1 MKQCLK
7 AWKKASLLGR
17 VKCGK
22 QTLRKGK
29 PHATVYHEFADIER
43 NRSVFISTITSDVC
57 RSHGSLSEEI
67 DSWIM
72 ENRDHARYRLRDK
85 RQVTMSTLFG
95 EIIFSR
101 RLYQD
106 REKGTYVYLLDQ
118 ALAFDGQTGISPHL
132 EEWAVELATAGPSYH
147 ESHGKSKS
155 CWVIKRSVM
164 KRSGNGSSPDRS
176 KRLLSQRK
184 QRNRQRYCSWKSTA
198 CIQNFNGRDAA

>member
-1 MKQCLK
+1 MK

-22 QTLRKGK
+22 TN
-29 PHATVYHEFADIER
+29 HSER
-43 NRSVFISTITSDVC
+43 
-57 RSHGSLSEEI
+57 GSLMQQFIMNLPTLKEIEVNLFQQLQAMFAEVMVRCLEEI

-72 ENRDHARYRLRDK
+72 ANRDHTRYRLRDK
-85 RQVTMSTLFG
+85 RQVTMSTSFG
-95 EIIFSR
+95 EISFSR

-147 ESHGKSKS
+147 ESARQ
-155 CWVIKRSVM
+155 IKE
-164 KRSGNGSSPDRS
+164 
-176 KRLLSQRK
+176 LLGYQAISHETI
-184 QRNRQRYCSWKSTA
+184 RQRLIARSEQA
-198 CIQNFNGRDAA
+198 